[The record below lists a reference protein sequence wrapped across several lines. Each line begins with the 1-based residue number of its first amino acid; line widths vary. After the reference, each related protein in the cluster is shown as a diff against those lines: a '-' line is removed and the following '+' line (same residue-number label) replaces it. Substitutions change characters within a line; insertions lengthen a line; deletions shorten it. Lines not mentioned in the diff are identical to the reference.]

1 MYHPSNNIIMLRKK
15 GEITMKKITERTYRS
30 EKQFNKAYK
39 KLAKKGFKVLRNFEE
54 DGKYI
59 VEYQTRD

>member
-1 MYHPSNNIIMLRKK
+1 
-15 GEITMKKITERTYRS
+15 MKKITERTYRS